1 MALKLSQYLNGDIEK
16 CTHVR
21 TKRMHCTDVAS
32 MIPVILTKPG
42 TYSLDGVARS
52 DLEELSLVRIHPLP
66 SLSSSLHSKSLI
78 KKALREISSA
88 SSD

>member
-1 MALKLSQYLNGDIEK
+1 MYTRED
-16 CTHVR
+16 
-21 TKRMHCTDVAS
+21 KRMHCTDVAS

-52 DLEELSLVRIHPLP
+52 NLEELSLVRIHPLP

-78 KKALREISSA
+78 KKALRETKLSVEGA
-88 SSD
+88 HE